1 MQPLA
6 TIPLPTRPTHVA
18 FNASDD
24 ALILATENG
33 SQISVFQ
40 TTDLNND
47 NAQPALS
54 VSTNGASI
62 RALVPNPDPTSNL
75 VALVT
80 ANGEL
85 LVADLKAGNLVS
97 GANGQVL
104 RNGVSCVAWSNKG
117 KQLVAGLV
125 DGTAD
130 QMTADGTKK
139 DQVPRPTD
147 LEGECH
153 GKSRLVGWSFEN
165 LVTDSVIVSSISWLE
180 NDVFFVIY
188 TPNSL
193 EDDMGGNPPSSPY
206 IITRRKQ
213 APFLI
218 QRLPEVCST
227 LGFGLKRTPAYQFIA
242 RLRDYK
248 PNLKDVLI
256 VSSTASADV
265 SLVTRSDQP
274 FAKDDNSNGQFTT
287 TEISNDSQKA
297 AVPLRDSV
305 DDTSVIGLAADLS
318 SNENVFGPIQGE
330 EAEIPESSSPLP
342 GLFLLNHDGV
352 LCAWW
357 LIYNQAI
364 KQKVPYSGLVSVSS
378 GQQPSGPTST
388 STPQKSAFG
397 QASPAPQQPAFG
409 QSGFGQSSPFGAS
422 SFGKPAGGPS
432 FGSTSTMGATA
443 FGKQSA
449 PAFGSPSPMGG
460 AGSAPA
466 FGKPSNAGPS
476 FGAPSQPG
484 SGFGTAG
491 TPGQP
496 AFGQSGFG
504 NASSPFGKP
513 STPGKSLLG
522 TGNNSTGGGFSSFS
536 GGSGGGGFS
545 SFASAKPG
553 DSSFSKPSGQSG
565 FGKASE
571 PSTFG
576 QPATTSS
583 FSQPS
588 GGSGFGKPTEPSVFG
603 KPATNSPFGSA
614 GTSEAK
620 SPFGKP
626 QNGLP
631 FASTG
636 TEQQKNPFGKPS
648 GTTETNNPFGT
659 QKKSDFV
666 LGSSFKPD
674 KTSSKDR
681 SKSEKASSG
690 ALSFGTSFG
699 DMVSSSG
706 KASPSGES
714 MVSDDSEP
722 EQPAKKEPFSI
733 FGGKPSSMFG
743 APTSLNGKSNTTE
756 TTKSTFSFAKNN
768 TNTTTT
774 SSTTQNQVTSPLSAP
789 SDKTETPKRE
799 QSVSAPTFNTSFDA
813 PLPPDPMSRASYAPG
828 DTSASSNVSKSS
840 VEDAPLPPDFTAGKK
855 SSVPQDAPL
864 PPDFLGARKKSSP
877 KIDDAPLPPD
887 FVTKKAPA
895 KAEDAPLPPDFL
907 SKPKKPE
914 SPPAALE
921 EAPLPPDFT
930 KVKSEPAEE
939 AVPVPDGSDADSEG
953 DASDFSDSGEEI
965 THDETKIPSP
975 KPSAESSFGGL
986 SEKSATGGFFSSAP
1000 KNAPSQEGQ
1009 KPPRQLF
1016 GEIPKQPLLPPPGP
1030 VAQNNREP
1038 YRSPSPTRVNSQKNT
1053 MFSKKPEQRKEAGSA
1068 LATRKASL
1076 TQIAESKGQ
1085 LRKPSHSSQNEKTR
1099 ATQDVQG
1106 TREEEKEKEEALSLS
1121 DDDEDERLRADLA
1134 RPVEPVATLDP
1145 FLPHQNYAGETAKPG
1160 VPGMIERL
1168 YRDIN
1173 SMVDTLGINA
1183 RSLDSYLLYQQRPQL
1198 SDVQEWVK
1206 ILKSEQPQAIL
1217 DEKVSLQDI
1226 TKIDEAVAALRD
1238 SLQDQR
1244 VQGVE
1249 EKLKQSG
1256 ELLAKDLLALRG
1268 QLVSLQKILDTHTNT
1283 GSVIAAPLSAEQAML
1298 QQDLRTGFTELQA
1311 KMAGLEDGVSLLRAK
1326 LADIP
1331 RVDGTSASN
1340 RKRPTV
1346 EAVASTIAT
1355 MMSMAES
1362 KSSDIDVLE
1371 AQMRKL
1377 GVDIST
1383 ASNSREGTPL
1393 STPRKNIGRFPATPG
1408 SRGSIDG
1415 SAYHTPESA
1424 SRGANFRA
1432 SINGSSRHSRLRS
1445 VEGVSQNVIQG
1456 ESTSW
1461 KSKNLRRQQL
1471 VGNLK
1476 TAIEKKE
1483 GKVRPLDGDWEV
1495 IDKE

>member
-1 MQPLA
+1 M
-6 TIPLPTRPTHVA
+6 
-18 FNASDD
+18 
-24 ALILATENG
+24 
-33 SQISVFQ
+33 
-40 TTDLNND
+40 
-47 NAQPALS
+47 
-54 VSTNGASI
+54 
-62 RALVPNPDPTSNL
+62 VPNPDPTSNL

-117 KQLVAGLV
+117 KQLVAGLA

-139 DQVPRPTD
+139 DQIPRPTD

-153 GKSRLVGWSFEN
+153 GKFGLRSWTLED
-165 LVTDSVIVSSISWLE
+165 LATDYVIVSSISWLE

-265 SLVTRSDQP
+265 GLVTRSDQP

-305 DDTSVIGLAADLS
+305 DDTSVIGLAPDLS
-318 SNENVFGPIQGE
+318 SNESVYGPIQGE
-330 EAEIPESSSPLP
+330 EEEFPESSSPLP

-364 KQKVPYSGLVSVSS
+364 KQKLPYSGLVSVSQD
-378 GQQPSGPTST
+378 QQPSGPTST
-388 STPQKSAFG
+388 PSPQKSGLG

-409 QSGFGQSSPFGAS
+409 QSGFGQSSSFGAA

-460 AGSAPA
+460 GASAPA
-466 FGKPSNAGPS
+466 FGKPSNPAPS
-476 FGAPSQPG
+476 FGTPSQPG

-504 NASSPFGKP
+504 NAPSPFGKP
-513 STPGKSLLG
+513 STPAKSLLG

-536 GGSGGGGFS
+536 GGSAGGGGFS
-545 SFASAKPG
+545 SFATAKPG

-576 QPATTSS
+576 QPAASS
-583 FSQPS
+583 PFSQPS
-588 GGSGFGKPTEPSVFG
+588 GGSGFGKPSEPSMFG
-603 KPATNSPFGSA
+603 KPAANSPFSSA
-614 GTSEAK
+614 GTNEVK
-620 SPFGKP
+620 NPFGKP
-626 QNGLP
+626 QNGSP
-631 FASTG
+631 FASAG
-636 TEQQKNPFGKPS
+636 TEQQNNPFGKSS

-674 KTSSKDR
+674 KTSAKDAPKPD
-681 SKSEKASSG
+681 KSSSG

-699 DMVSSSG
+699 DMVSKSG
-706 KASPSGES
+706 KASPSEES

-722 EQPAKKEPFSI
+722 EEPAKKEPFSI

-799 QSVSAPTFNTSFDA
+799 QSVSTPTFSSSFDT

-864 PPDFLGARKKSSP
+864 PPDFLGKKKSSD
-877 KIDDAPLPPD
+877 KAEDAPLPPD

-895 KAEDAPLPPDFL
+895 KTDDAPLPPDFL
-907 SKPKKPE
+907 SKPKKAE
-914 SPPAALE
+914 SPPAAPE

-930 KVKSEPAEE
+930 KVKSEPVEE
-939 AVPVPDGSDADSEG
+939 PVPVPDGSDADSEG

-986 SEKSATGGFFSSAP
+986 SEKSATGGFFSGAP
-1000 KNAPSQEGQ
+1000 KVAPSQEGQ

-1053 MFSKKPEQRKEAGSA
+1053 MFSKRPEQRKEAGSA

-1076 TQIAESKGQ
+1076 TQVAESKGQ
-1085 LRKPSHSSQNEKTR
+1085 LRKPSHSSQNVKTR
-1099 ATQDVQG
+1099 AKHEVQG
-1106 TREEEKEKEEALSLS
+1106 TQGYEEEEEEEEALSLS

-1217 DEKVSLQDI
+1217 DEKASLQDI
-1226 TKIDEAVAALRD
+1226 TKIDGAMVALES
-1238 SLQDQR
+1238 SLKDQR

-1268 QLVSLQKILDTHTNT
+1268 QLVGLQKILDTHTNT

-1298 QQDLRTGFTELQA
+1298 QQDLRTGFTDLQA

-1331 RVDGTSASN
+1331 RADGTSTSN

-1377 GVDIST
+1377 GVDISL

-1393 STPRKNIGRFPATPG
+1393 STPRKNTGRFPATPG

-1424 SRGANFRA
+1424 SRGVNFRA
-1432 SINGSSRHSRLRS
+1432 SINGSARHSRLRS

-1456 ESTSW
+1456 ESASW
-1461 KSKNLRRQQL
+1461 KTKNARRQQL

-1476 TAIEKKE
+1476 TAIEKKDD
-1483 GKVRPLDGDWEV
+1483 KVRPLDGDWEV
-1495 IDKE
+1495 IGKQ